1 MHSTM
6 KRELSHEIAFRKSIP
21 QYKDVHWL
29 HHRYYKNEHKNVQ
42 YHQQTLPEQW
52 QTRFALYELISATEQ
67 LKGEF
72 HKSEVLLIASTL
84 RVVNTKDEM
93 LYG

>member
-1 MHSTM
+1 MHLTM
-6 KRELSHEIAFRKSIP
+6 KRELSHETAFRKC
-21 QYKDVHWL
+21 KDVHWL
-29 HHRYYKNEHKNVQ
+29 HHRYYKNEQKNVQ

-52 QTRFALYELISATEQ
+52 QTRFALYELISVTEQ

-72 HKSEVLLIASTL
+72 HKSEVLLIASIL

-93 LYG
+93 LHG

>member
-42 YHQQTLPEQW
+42 YH
-52 QTRFALYELISATEQ
+52 
-67 LKGEF
+67 
-72 HKSEVLLIASTL
+72 
-84 RVVNTKDEM
+84 
-93 LYG
+93 